1 MHDVH
6 KCTLTMRVCACRG
19 VCARVCVRVHIHT
32 CRQALWDQRADG
44 RLLPHTEKMV
54 VENFSEYE
62 KQYVYMKPA
71 KQTSLRLNR
80 DHSHFIL
87 VDDGSVGKFGGES
100 ACRSG
105 FEDAMNNS
113 DYESYEA
120 VRDSLVRQ
128 NMGWQ
133 RTKMGHD
140 FKWRSGGS
148 DCKDNNTTSIC
159 IVVQGGLHTVQ
170 KALEAVRNGT
180 PVLLVKGSG
189 QTADLLADATEF
201 TQKMRHKQGLD
212 RDDDFDRTSSEGS
225 NSSFSSFMSD
235 FSNATVDSSGSR
247 QQRWELIQRLIT
259 NDPDDE
265 WLQADVQKCYGISY
279 QQNFDQVVD
288 SVTEIAQSGLIQVF
302 DIEKSQTTQ
311 DYVDMSGAMLLCALK
326 KEIMKGKQWHEC
338 LALVVQ
344 WNHEQILRQ
353 VLRKVNITAG
363 PVKNAFEKAFHD
375 AFLHNKVGL
384 CKHLL
389 EYGDVS
395 CIYDV
400 RRKPTITGVLV
411 TAGFNMLRKVGLESA
426 GYAGKGEVLSQWSRI
441 VMKLLTREELNG
453 CQVSPEHRRWG
464 DLFDH
469 AMHVEEVMK
478 LEKWANAATGGWS
491 TIVVSSI
498 SSYDSGN
505 PEAKAEA
512 EAVDHGLAY
521 VDKQKLNGKAKRK
534 GADSREA
541 MLAFHGMYKY
551 VMGENWWYEASTLGP
566 DFDMFLWSLLMM
578 REEMAKL
585 IWMRLDFP
593 VRSALLAAA
602 LYRKWSV
609 LPDIKPHVQMQMNE
623 MALRFEDLAVE
634 VQKIAMRKN
643 PKWALMSLE
652 RKSRLWKGQT
662 AVDLALLG
670 SCHTFLVQCCSQALD
685 YRWSGDLHPYNQTL
699 GLYPSVILCLFTG
712 GLLAP
717 QLLTYRSPPPAE
729 AIRPPTQRIRIPE
742 KRRLDENSSEAL
754 DTIFYKLQ
762 KVQASSAISYDS
774 REVREFTSDD
784 LEDMASNH
792 VVHEESV
799 SWTERF
805 NLFFLCPITI
815 FMMDAIVQIT
825 INIAFMRILFTSD
838 LDRQTLTT
846 LELALAALQL
856 STTICELAQAYIEGY
871 QNYSQTGMNWVKMLG
886 LGFFWLGFGGH
897 WLRSLSTVDGLH
909 PMLGHMLL
917 VLKAVGVDEHT
928 ELLYS
933 LSLFFMWMLVLNII
947 SVRKDLGPLVS
958 VFGRM
963 GSDMLTFGA
972 IWIILLVGFSCA
984 MHGTGINDDRPE
996 CLVPPAGV
1004 GEAASERSHVLPM
1017 SCWSTW
1023 WILRT
1028 YYQAFGQPFFEELKT
1043 DQANVITIIL
1053 WPVMNLMLVNLLIAI
1068 MNDSYSFV
1076 KQQSKL
1082 EWMIKMFN
1090 MAKEYRSP
1098 SRLNVVMLTHDFIVY
1113 LWTKKDVDSRLNKL
1127 IGQRMPG
1134 WKNYLEDLRIKFRK
1148 FQCRDLPAVDIAQQ
1162 KKKIEAAIEMLGQDD
1177 SEEAFIDARVI
1188 RKIKN
1193 MFHKELSR
1201 ALLEE
1206 NLRKQSQRKNRI
1218 LRSTHGGGGEGS
1230 AAEAVVL
1237 AFIYFLVRVV
1247 SLVALP
1253 ITWPLSVLTSGGR
1266 WVQEIVTTRK
1276 VSKGERAELRN
1287 DLIRQLWILS
1297 KVTKTDTEVLT
1308 CCIGS

>member
-1 MHDVH
+1 M
-6 KCTLTMRVCACRG
+6 
-19 VCARVCVRVHIHT
+19 CARVCVHVHIQK

-71 KQTSLRLNR
+71 KLTSLRLNR

-87 VDDGSVGKFGGES
+87 VDDESVGKFGGES

-105 FEDAMNNS
+105 FENAMNKT

-128 NMGWQ
+128 GLGWQ
-133 RTKMGHD
+133 RAKMSHE
-140 FKWRSGGS
+140 FKRRSAGNDG
-148 DCKDNNTTSIC
+148 KDTNTTAIC
-159 IVVQGGLHTVQ
+159 ICIQGGPHTVQ

-189 QTADLLADATEF
+189 KAADLLADATEF
-201 TQKMRHKQGLD
+201 SERMRHKQGLD
-212 RDDDFDRTSSEGS
+212 RDDDFDRTSSNGS
-225 NSSFSSFMSD
+225 HSSFASMMSD
-235 FSNATVDSSGSR
+235 FSCTTLDSGESGQHR
-247 QQRWELIQRLIT
+247 CELIERVLT

-265 WLQADVQKCYGISY
+265 WLQADVQKCYGVSFH
-279 QQNFDQVVD
+279 QDFDKVVD
-288 SVTEIAQSGLIQVF
+288 FVAEISQSGLIQVF
-302 DIEKSQTTQ
+302 DIKKSQTKE

-326 KEIMKGKQWHEC
+326 KEILKGKQWHEC

-353 VLRKVNITAG
+353 VLRKVNINAG

-384 CKHLL
+384 CKQLL

-411 TAGFNMLRKVGLESA
+411 TAGFNMLRKVGLGSA
-426 GYAGKGEVLSQWSRI
+426 GHAGNGYAGNGEVLSQWSRI

-453 CQVSPEHRRWG
+453 RQVSPEHRRWG
-464 DLFDH
+464 DLFDR
-469 AMHVEEVMK
+469 AMLVEEVIK

-491 TIVVSSI
+491 NVVVSSI
-498 SSYDSGN
+498 SSYDSGK
-505 PEAKAEA
+505 PEANADD
-512 EAVDHGLAY
+512 EAVDLGLAY
-521 VDKQKLNGKAKRK
+521 VGKQKLKARAKRK

-578 REEMAKL
+578 REDMANL
-585 IWMRLDFP
+585 IWMRLDVP

-623 MALRFEDLAVE
+623 MAQRFEDLAVE
-634 VQKIAMRKN
+634 VQTISMRKN
-643 PKWALMSLE
+643 PKLALTCLE

-717 QLLTYRSPPPAE
+717 HLLTYRAPPPAE

-742 KRRLDENSSEAL
+742 RRRQDESSSEAL
-754 DTIFYKLQ
+754 DKIFYKLQ
-762 KVQASSAISYDS
+762 KVQASNAISYDS

-792 VVHEESV
+792 VVHDESFT
-799 SWTERF
+799 WTERYS
-805 NLFFLCPITI
+805 LFFMCPITI
-815 FMMDAIVQIT
+815 FMMDAIMQIT
-825 INIAFMRILFTSD
+825 INIAFMRILFSSD
-838 LDRQTLTT
+838 LNRQALTT
-846 LELALAALQL
+846 PLELALAALQL
-856 STTICELAQAYIEGY
+856 STTVCELAQAYIEGY

-897 WLRSLSTVDGLH
+897 LLRSLSNLDGLH
-909 PMLGHMLL
+909 PMLGHTLL
-917 VLKAVGVDEHT
+917 VLKTVGVHEHT
-928 ELLYS
+928 EILYS

-1004 GEAASERSHVLPM
+1004 GEAASARSHVLPM

-1043 DQANVITIIL
+1043 NEANVITIIM

-1098 SRLNVVMLTHDFIVY
+1098 SRLNVVMLTYDFIVY

-1127 IGQRMPG
+1127 IGQRIPG
-1134 WKNYLEDLRIKFRK
+1134 WTSYFEDLRVKFRK
-1148 FQCRDLPAVDIAQQ
+1148 FQCRDLPAVDIAEQ
-1162 KKKIEAAIEMLGQDD
+1162 KKKIEAAIEVLGQDD
-1177 SEEAFIDARVI
+1177 SEEACIDARVI

-1201 ALLEE
+1201 ALMEE
-1206 NLRKQSQRKNRI
+1206 NLHKQSQRKNRI

-1230 AAEAVVL
+1230 AAETLVL
-1237 AFIYFLVRVV
+1237 RFTYFLVRVV

-1253 ITWPLSVLTSGGR
+1253 ITWPLSALTSGGR

-1276 VSKGERAELRN
+1276 ASRGERAELRN

-1297 KVTKTDTEVLT
+1297 KVIKTDTEVLT
-1308 CCIGS
+1308 CCIRG